1 MSWYKM
7 VRIRSPT
14 QPTRD
19 LKDMCSFY
27 AWLTNSGNTDYDT
40 HAS

>member
-7 VRIRSPT
+7 VRIRSPM

-19 LKDMCSFY
+19 LKDVLLLHSAHTANF
-27 AWLTNSGNTDYDT
+27 GNT
-40 HAS
+40 H